1 MNSRFLGRHVSTR
14 RALVAHGVPAA
25 EAEALIAAARAAGQH
40 EIRIASAGRVL
51 LVRQM
56 RGNHADVFELVG
68 A

>member
-1 MNSRFLGRHVSTR
+1 MNSRFLDRHVSTL
-14 RALVAHGVPAA
+14 RALIAHGVPAA
-25 EAEALIAAARAAGQH
+25 EAVALVAAARAAGQH

-51 LVRQM
+51 LVRRM